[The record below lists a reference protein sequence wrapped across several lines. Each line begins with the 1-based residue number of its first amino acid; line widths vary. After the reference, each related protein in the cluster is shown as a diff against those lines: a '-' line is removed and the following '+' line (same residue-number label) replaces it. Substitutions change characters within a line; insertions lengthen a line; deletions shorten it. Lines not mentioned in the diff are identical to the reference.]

1 MIGKICTGTFSS
13 PIIVWK
19 ETHLKGCSFSINS
32 YFPKTSLIFIAMNPP
47 PPSPYLSYQPYN
59 DPNQYIIPN
68 AAPGHTRGRF
78 ELAFSQIGGSVLTG
92 ALFGG
97 TLGSV
102 QGLRLIKDSPSYT
115 VKRTQMLNSIVK
127 GGTSS
132 ANAFGVVALVYSA
145 IGVGLSLMR
154 DDDDINTITAATMT
168 GLATAAATN
177 KNKTWQ
183 RTLMRSGLGAG
194 IGLGLS
200 LLYCNFHLLNLKR
213 DD

>member
-1 MIGKICTGTFSS
+1 
-13 PIIVWK
+13 
-19 ETHLKGCSFSINS
+19 
-32 YFPKTSLIFIAMNPP
+32 MNPP
-47 PPSPYLSYQPYN
+47 PPALSSPYLQYQPYN

-68 AAPGHTRGRF
+68 AAPGHQRGRF

-97 TLGSV
+97 TLGTMRGFKLV
-102 QGLRLIKDSPSYT
+102 KDMPSYT

-145 IGVGLSLMR
+145 IGVALSQMR
-154 DDDDINTITAATMT
+154 DDDDINTISAAALTGAVTAAV
-168 GLATAAATN
+168 TN
-177 KNKTWQ
+177 KTGATLQ
-183 RTLMRSGLGAG
+183 RTMMRTGVGAC

-200 LLYCNFHLLNLKR
+200 VIYCNAPFLKK
-213 DD
+213 DN

>member
-1 MIGKICTGTFSS
+1 M
-13 PIIVWK
+13 
-19 ETHLKGCSFSINS
+19 NS
-32 YFPKTSLIFIAMNPP
+32 P
-47 PPSPYLSYQPYN
+47 PPSPYLTYQPYN

-68 AAPGHTRGRF
+68 AAPGHQRGRF

-97 TLGSV
+97 TLGTV
-102 QGLRLIKDSPSYT
+102 RGLKLVKDVPSYA

-154 DDDDINTITAATMT
+154 DDDDINTMSAATLT
-168 GLATAAATN
+168 GLATAAVTN
-177 KNKTWQ
+177 KHKTWQ
-183 RTLMRSGLGAG
+183 RTLMRTGIGAG

-200 LLYCNFHLLNLKR
+200 IIYCNSPLSTLRR
-213 DD
+213 DE

>member
-1 MIGKICTGTFSS
+1 
-13 PIIVWK
+13 
-19 ETHLKGCSFSINS
+19 
-32 YFPKTSLIFIAMNPP
+32 MNPP
-47 PPSPYLSYQPYN
+47 PPSPYLQYQPYN

-97 TLGSV
+97 TLGTV
-102 QGLRLIKDSPSYT
+102 RGFKLVRDMPSYT

-132 ANAFGVVALVYSA
+132 ANAFGVVALVYSTLV
-145 IGVGLSLMR
+145 VGLAQLR
-154 DDDDINTITAATMT
+154 DDDDINTVSAATLT
-168 GLATAAATN
+168 GLATAAVTSKPTATLQ
-177 KNKTWQ
+177 KN
-183 RTLMRSGLGAG
+183 LMRSGIGAG
-194 IGLGLS
+194 IGLGLA
-200 LLYCNFHLLNLKR
+200 LLYCKAPFTR

>member
-1 MIGKICTGTFSS
+1 
-13 PIIVWK
+13 
-19 ETHLKGCSFSINS
+19 
-32 YFPKTSLIFIAMNPP
+32 MNVP
-47 PPSPYLSYQPYN
+47 PPSPYLQYQPYN

-97 TLGSV
+97 TLGTV
-102 QGLRLIKDSPSYT
+102 RGLNIVKDLPSYS

-127 GGTSS
+127 GGTTS
-132 ANAFGVVALVYSA
+132 ANAFGTVALVYSM

-154 DDDDINTITAATMT
+154 EDDDINTISAATLT
-168 GLATAAATN
+168 GLATAAVTN
-177 KNKTWQ
+177 KHITWQ
-183 RTLMRSGLGAG
+183 KTMMRTGVGAAL
-194 IGLGLS
+194 GLGLS
-200 LLYCNFHLLNLKR
+200 LLYCNTPLSAFRR